1 MTEQIKAQNR
11 LNEARYRD
19 RLDDMNIS
27 LHTDIN
33 QSNSIILEQ
42 QLIQMGDDEDETDMM
57 AYSQDVGDKAVD
69 YKTLS

>member
-1 MTEQIKAQNR
+1 
-11 LNEARYRD
+11 
-19 RLDDMNIS
+19 MNIS